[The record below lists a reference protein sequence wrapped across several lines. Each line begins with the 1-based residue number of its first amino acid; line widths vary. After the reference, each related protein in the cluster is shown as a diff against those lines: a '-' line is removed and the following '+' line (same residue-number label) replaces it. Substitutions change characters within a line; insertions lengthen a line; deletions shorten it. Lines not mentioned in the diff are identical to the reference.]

1 MGRPAKFDQEA
12 LVGAV
17 GRVVADGGPGAVTVR
32 RVAAAAGAP
41 IGSVYHRFATLEL
54 LVATAWVDAVRA
66 FQVGYLAALALD
78 DVDDAARSAA
88 VHVPLWAAEHPER
101 AALLMRHSREDL
113 VERWPEE
120 LGSVLED
127 LNGSLSEAL
136 RAHARVRY
144 GHSGRGELLAVRY
157 ALVHLPEAA
166 VRATTRPALLTDA
179 VGAAA
184 LAALA
189 AHDPRR

>member
-88 VHVPLWAAEHPER
+88 VHVPLWAAEHPEFR
-101 AALLMRHSREDL
+101 PAPLEQLASAYYQAWEWLRRDYNDKTHVL
-113 VERWPEE
+113 
-120 LGSVLED
+120 SVF
-127 LNGSLSEAL
+127 AC
-136 RAHARVRY
+136 
-144 GHSGRGELLAVRY
+144 GRGNYSYISRDREWQGRD
-157 ALVHLPEAA
+157 
-166 VRATTRPALLTDA
+166 RASRD
-179 VGAAA
+179 
-184 LAALA
+184 
-189 AHDPRR
+189 R